1 MFAPVVALA
10 AAVAV
15 PDSSAELPG
24 IWEGHVGT
32 LPIRACFTRRD
43 WGTFGAYYYLSHRR
57 LISLE
62 AEERGESGAFRE
74 GYETLPD
81 RPRWVIEHADADRL
95 TAQWTHGT
103 RNLAVRLSRVAR
115 MEGEDSPCGRPAF
128 HQPRLEGL
136 RTVTSRASHDDV
148 DFTRIVLDARDR
160 FDFSLETFALDGG
173 GEAVQRINAQLAS
186 SLAGSPPQWFECIQN
201 SLEFSPHEGSFD
213 ENLAPAMVASRWLSV
228 SHSWDGDCGGAHPS
242 SSNLYRTF
250 DRADG
255 REIDLHDWFNESA
268 IKRDRYEGLD
278 EEIKTLRPA
287 FRDVILEGWSS
298 EDADC
303 GDVVRDANFWNIGLS
318 RSRLLFSPSLPRV
331 VQACGDEFAVK
342 FARLRPFLTEEGAA
356 NLRALEA
363 DTGD

>member
-1 MFAPVVALA
+1 MLAALVALA
-10 AAVAV
+10 AAAAA
-15 PDSSAELPG
+15 PDASAELPG

-32 LPIRACFTRRD
+32 LPVRACFTRRD
-43 WGTFGAYYYLSHRR
+43 WGTFGAYYYLSQLR
-57 LISLE
+57 LIPLE

-74 GYETLPD
+74 GVDTGSD
-81 RPRWVIEHADADRL
+81 RPRWVIEHADTDRL
-95 TAQWTHGT
+95 TARWTGGT
-103 RNLAVRLSRVAR
+103 RSLAVRLSRIAR

-136 RTVTSRASHDDV
+136 RTVTSRASLDGV
-148 DFTRIVLDARDR
+148 GFTRIVLDVAGR
-160 FDFSLETFALDGG
+160 FDVSLETFALDGG
-173 GEAVQRINAQLAS
+173 DEAVQRINAQLGT

-201 SLEFSPHEGSFD
+201 SLEFSPHEGGFEES
-213 ENLAPAMVASRWLSV
+213 LAPAMVTRRWLSV
-228 SHSWDGDCGGAHPS
+228 SHSWFGFCGGAHPS
-242 SSNLYRTF
+242 SSVAFRTF

-268 IKRDRYEGLD
+268 IRRERVEGME
-278 EEIKTLRPA
+278 EEIKALRPV
-287 FRDVILEGWSS
+287 FRNVILAGWSS

-303 GDVVRDANFWNIGLS
+303 GDVVRNAEFWSIGLG
-318 RSRLLFSPSLPRV
+318 RNGLLFAPSLPHAA
-331 VQACGDEFAVK
+331 QACGDEFAVT